1 MSTVFHQG
9 QLIVNDPVAAMPPA
23 VALGTSVVDAALHLG
38 KSGSRYL
45 LVTGE
50 GGGIAGV
57 ISCTELLRY
66 MSRVAGDP
74 SDVWKSR
81 PVEVLMRTRF
91 AKAAPLTEAEN
102 DRTLANDHDLPCVP
116 IIEEGRLAGFMTHDN
131 LFVSWDRL
139 EPLIDAAT
147 TDEVTNLANRATFNR
162 RIHEEWERSQR
173 SGEPLAL
180 LMIDLDHFKEVND
193 RYGHLVGDELL
204 SMIGA
209 CLRRQFRSHDIVARF
224 GGDEFA
230 ALCCDCDPD
239 GIIAPVK
246 RLQNAVRK
254 LKLPGSCNAR
264 QPTLSIGAA
273 VIASGFCEF
282 SVEDFIRKADGCL
295 YRAKTDGRNCAY
307 HVLVNGTQNDA
318 IVKIESE
325 PVSHE
330 AIAGAGI

>member
-9 QLIVNDPVAAMPPA
+9 QLTVNDPVAVTPPA
-23 VALGTSVVDAALHLG
+23 VALGTPLVDVALHLG

-45 LVTGE
+45 LVTDE

-57 ISCTELLRY
+57 VSYADLLRY

-74 SDVWKSR
+74 TDVWKTR
-81 PVEVLMRTRF
+81 PVEVLMVTRF
-91 AKAAPLTEAEN
+91 AQTARVTEAE
-102 DRTLANDHDLPCVP
+102 DVRSLAAGHDLPCVP
-116 IIEEGRLAGFMTHDN
+116 IVEEGRLAGIVTHDN
-131 LFVSWDRL
+131 LFVSWERL

-147 TDEVTNLANRATFNR
+147 TDEVTDLANRATFNR
-162 RIHEEWERSQR
+162 RIHEEWERSLR

-180 LMIDLDHFKEVND
+180 LLIDLDHFKEVND
-193 RYGHLVGDELL
+193 RCGHLVGDELL
-204 SMIGA
+204 SMIGS
-209 CLRRQFRSHDIVARF
+209 CLRRQLRSYDVVARF

-246 RLQNAVRK
+246 RLQSAMRK
-254 LKLPGSCNAR
+254 LDLPGSCDAR

-273 VIASGFCEF
+273 VIASGFSEL
-282 SVEDFIRKADGCL
+282 SVEDFIRKADECL

-307 HVLVNGTQNDA
+307 RVVVNGTQDEA
-318 IVKIESE
+318 IVKVESE
-325 PVSHE
+325 PVPHE